1 MYHELKKS
9 LVLIKELQETLVGNQ
24 SHLYLSSYLGAIET
38 ELKRQLD
45 VYTNYTEAQHTIA
58 DNDPDLY
65 KRSVFAEHRPWDTE
79 LADVDNSIKHKSVE
93 QIVTEMT
100 GAGQQQMPANLSDP
114 LPFPDCPECE
124 K

>member
-9 LVLIKELQETLVGNQ
+9 LVLIKELQETLNGNQ
-24 SHLYLSSYLGAIET
+24 SQLYLSSYLGAIET

-45 VYTNYTEAQHTIA
+45 VYTNYTEAQNTIA

-65 KRSVFAEHRPWDTE
+65 KRAVFAEHRPWDTE

-100 GAGQQQMPANLSDP
+100 GAGQQQTPANLSDS